1 MSNFTGMDIPGVR
14 QMATQMD
21 SAAGEIE
28 SLMARLSSMLEGTQW
43 VGNDATNFRSEWSG
57 AHCASLRQI
66 SERLRQVSQVARSNA
81 DQQEAA
87 SSQ

>member
-1 MSNFTGMDIPGVR
+1 MSNFTGMDIAGVR

-28 SLMARLSSMLEGTQW
+28 GLMGRLTSSLDGTQW

-57 AHCASLRQI
+57 VHTASLRQI
-66 SERLRQVSQVARSNA
+66 ADRLRQVSQLARQNA

-87 SSQ
+87 SA

>member
-21 SAAGEIE
+21 AAAGEIE
-28 SLMARLSSMLEGTQW
+28 TLMGRLSSVLEGTQW
-43 VGNDATNFRSEWSG
+43 VGTDATNFRSEWAG
-57 AHCASLRQI
+57 AHSASLRQI
-66 SERLRQVSQVARSNA
+66 SERLRQVSEVARQNA

-87 SSQ
+87 SA